1 MLKKILKYAWITCLM
16 FAIFVILP
24 LSTKAAETGFIPT
37 VNIVTTV
44 GNAVG
49 LPTEVQQADNA
60 YKLTKVKVQ
69 WNTIDPAIF
78 NEVGEHVIF
87 GTTENAH
94 KPVKGAIHVFSNAKP
109 VNVAAIGDSITY
121 GLNVEN
127 VFYNAYPKQL
137 NNRLGTNYNVTNYGN
152 SGKTLLENGDDPY
165 IRTTQYTQSLASNPN
180 VVIIQL
186 GTNDSKSFN
195 FAKIDQYVGDYV
207 KLINKYKALATKPI
221 VYVSLPPVVF
231 NTAYMINQANMDK
244 ILPKIVEAAEKA
256 NVDVSIIDN
265 QTATVGAKEF
275 VPDGVHP
282 NGKGAAILANNVYH
296 TITGEQPELSGK
308 VAANAYSTSYGAI
321 NAVPTTADKTPFLS
335 NISTQNWVS
344 YKNVNFDKS
353 FGSLQMSTAVLYDAT
368 TVEVKLDSPTGTTIG
383 TKVLKQTGNV
393 NTWALNTIPTTNV
406 KGTHDVYFI
415 FSRPSS
421 FPNFELLNLGSI
433 DFSYDAA
440 KPTEIMSAQD
450 LEAALASGLTNLK
463 LMNNVTFTKNLQLSD
478 DTKLNLNGYTMNTS
492 NYYLSKNDAAGKRIQ
507 FDIFGGKVAGNNA
520 YGSIY
525 SPTSEYNNYGMNIN
539 AKDITFNGTL
549 FIRNNVLGAV
559 VTFDGHNVIKS
570 TTGSNVYVR
579 NMTIKA
585 GSYYYG
591 STEGGGSSNESGSTV
606 ITMGMGNTDKNFI
619 VEPQAK
625 VELYPGSKGPWY
637 GQNAIYGFSKI
648 SIADGASFTASGA
661 QPMLRTEYTAKNA
674 RVEVAPNA
682 VFNVRTTEAAEGF
695 SYSFG
700 IDYVFDHVAYLNL
713 ESPNKTNFMYAF
725 YNSSISISGG
735 KISVWNAANST
746 QTWDSVDVFRL
757 NNILSGKNMGT
768 LTTSSAELKNTFGS
782 LANYVRITNQN

>member
-1 MLKKILKYAWITCLM
+1 MKKIQIYSWMTCLII
-16 FAIFVILP
+16 AIFVILP
-24 LSTKAAETGFIPT
+24 LSTKAAENGFIPT
-37 VNIVTTV
+37 VNIVTTT
-44 GNAVG
+44 GNVVG
-49 LPTEVQQADNA
+49 LPSEVDQADSA
-60 YKLTKVKVQ
+60 YKLTKAKVR
-69 WNTIDPAIF
+69 WDAVDPAIF
-78 NEVGEHVIF
+78 NGVGEHVIH
-87 GTTENAH
+87 GTTENGQRA
-94 KPVKGAIHVFSNAKP
+94 VKGVIHVFANTKP

-121 GLNVEN
+121 GMNVEN
-127 VFYNAYPKQL
+127 WAYNAYPKQL

-152 SGKTLLENGDDPY
+152 SGKTLLESGNDPY

-186 GTNDSKSFN
+186 GTNDSKPAN
-195 FAKIDQYVGDYV
+195 FAKIDSFVSDYV
-207 KLINKYKALATKPI
+207 KLINKYQTLATKPV
-221 VYVSLPPVVF
+221 VYVALSPVVF
-231 NTAYMINQANMDK
+231 NTAYTINQANMDK

-275 VPDGVHP
+275 VPDNVHP

-308 VAANAYSTSYGAI
+308 VAANAYNTSYGAI
-321 NAVPTTADKTPFLS
+321 NAIPTTADKTLFLS

-353 FGSLQMSTAVLYDAT
+353 LGNLQMSAAVPYNAT
-368 TVEVKLDSPTGTTIG
+368 TVEVRLDSPTGTTIG
-383 TKVLKQTGNV
+383 TKALKQTGNV
-393 NTWALNTIPTTNV
+393 NTWALNTIPTTDV
-406 KGTHDVYFI
+406 TGTHDVYFV
-415 FSRPSS
+415 FSRPSTAAS
-421 FPNFELLNLGSI
+421 VEVARLGSI
-433 DFSYDAA
+433 DFSYDAT

-463 LMNNVTFTKNLQLSD
+463 LMNNITFTKNLQLSD
-478 DTKLNLNGYTMNTS
+478 DTKLNLNGFTMDTA
-492 NYYLSKNDAAGKRIQ
+492 NYYLSKNDTVGKRIQ
-507 FDIFGGKVAGNNA
+507 FDIFGGNVAGKNA

-525 SPTSEYNNYGMNIN
+525 SATSENSNYGMNIN

-549 FIRNNVLGAV
+549 FIRNNVLNAI

-585 GSYYYG
+585 GAYYYG

-606 ITMGMGNTDKNFI
+606 ITMGIGNTDKNFI

-625 VELYPGSKGPWY
+625 VELYPGSKGTGY

-648 SIADGASFTASGA
+648 NIADGASFTASGA
-661 QPMLRTEYTAKNA
+661 RPMIRTEYTAKNA

-682 VFNVRTTEAAEGF
+682 VFDVRTTDAAEGF
-695 SYSFG
+695 SFSYG
-700 IDYVFDHVAYLNL
+700 IDYVFDHAIYLNL
-713 ESPNKTNFMYAF
+713 ESPTKTSFMYAHR
-725 YNSSISISGG
+725 NSSISIYGG
-735 KISVWNAANST
+735 KISVWTAANST
-746 QTWDSVDVFRL
+746 QNWDSVDVFQL

-782 LANYVRITNQN
+782 LANYVRLTNQN

>member
-1 MLKKILKYAWITCLM
+1 MKKIQIYSWVTCLII
-16 FAIFVILP
+16 AIFVILP
-24 LSTKAAETGFIPT
+24 LSTKAAENSFIPT
-37 VNIVTTV
+37 VNIITTA
-44 GNAVG
+44 GTAVG
-49 LPTEVQQADNA
+49 LPTEVEQADSA
-60 YKLTKVKVQ
+60 YKLTKAKVQ
-69 WNTIDPAIF
+69 WDAVNPEIF
-78 NEVGEHVIF
+78 NVVGEHAIH
-87 GTTENAH
+87 GTTENGQRA
-94 KPVKGAIHVFSNAKP
+94 VKGVIHVFANTKP

-121 GLNVEN
+121 GMNVEN
-127 VFYNAYPKQL
+127 VVYNAYPKQL
-137 NNRLGTNYNVTNYGN
+137 NNRLGSNYNVTNYGN
-152 SGKTLLENGDDPY
+152 SGKTLLESGNDPY

-186 GTNDSKSFN
+186 GTNDSKPLN

-207 KLINKYKALATKPI
+207 KLINKYKNLATKPV
-221 VYVSLPPVVF
+221 VYASLPPVVF
-231 NTAYMINQANMDK
+231 NTAYTINQANMDK

-265 QTATVGAKEF
+265 QTATIGAKEF
-275 VPDGVHP
+275 VPDNVHP

-308 VAANAYSTSYGAI
+308 VAANAYNTSYGAI
-321 NAVPTTADKTPFLS
+321 NAIPTTADKTLFLS

-353 FGSLQMSTAVLYDAT
+353 FGDLQMSAAVPYNAT
-368 TVEVKLDSPTGTTIG
+368 TVEVKLDSPTGTTIA
-383 TKVLKQTGNV
+383 TKALKQTGNV
-393 NTWALNTIPTTNV
+393 NTWALNTISTTPV
-406 KGTHDVYFI
+406 KGTHDVYFV
-415 FSRPSS
+415 FSRSS
-421 FPNFELLNLGSI
+421 TAASIELARLGSI
-433 DFSYDAA
+433 DFSYDAT

-463 LMNNVTFTKNLQLSD
+463 LMNNITFTKNLQLSD
-478 DTKLNLNGYTMNTS
+478 DTKLNLNGFTMDTF
-492 NYYLSKNDAAGKRIQ
+492 NYYLSKNDATGKRIQ
-507 FDIFGGKVAGNNA
+507 FDIFGGNVTGKNA

-525 SPTSEYNNYGMNIN
+525 SATSENSNYGMNIN

-549 FIRNNVLGAV
+549 FIRNNVLNAT

-585 GSYYYG
+585 GAYYYG

-606 ITMGMGNTDKNFI
+606 ITMGTGNTDKNFI
-619 VEPQAK
+619 VESQAK
-625 VELYPGSKGPWY
+625 VELYPGSKGTGY

-661 QPMLRTEYTAKNA
+661 RPMIRTEYTAKNA

-682 VFNVRTTEAAEGF
+682 VFDVRTIEAIEGF
-695 SYSFG
+695 SFSYG
-700 IDYVFDHVAYLNL
+700 IDYIFDHAMYLNL
-713 ESPNKTNFMYAF
+713 ESPNKTNFMYA
-725 YNSSISISGG
+725 YRNSSISIYGG
-735 KISVWNAANST
+735 KISAWNAANST
-746 QTWDSVDVFRL
+746 QKWDSVDVFQL

-768 LTTSSAELKNTFGS
+768 LTTSSAELQNTFGS
-782 LANYVRITNQN
+782 LANYVRLTNQN